1 MALIDKSHEPKLVS
15 KKTSSVKTFRSGD
28 SGKIVTVKKVA
39 ANSKTLSGDLR
50 YVFTSNVRSV
60 TRKK

>member
-1 MALIDKSHEPKLVS
+1 MALIDKSHEPRPDS
-15 KKTSSVKTFRSGD
+15 RKTRSVKTSRSSKD
-28 SGKIVTVKKVA
+28 GKVVTVKSVDSA
-39 ANSKTLSGDLR
+39 SKTLSSDLR

>member
-1 MALIDKSHEPKLVS
+1 MALIDRSHEPRPSAKKPRTV
-15 KKTSSVKTFRSGD
+15 KTSRVKRN
-28 SGKIVTVKKVA
+28 GKVVTVKSVDA
-39 ANSKTLSGDLR
+39 DSPNLSADLR

>member
-1 MALIDKSHEPKLVS
+1 MALIDKSHGPRPGA
-15 KKTSSVKTFRSGD
+15 KKPRSVTTFRSGKD
-28 SGKIVTVKKVA
+28 GTFVTVKKVA
-39 ANSKTLSGDLR
+39 ADSKTLGGDLR

>member
-1 MALIDKSHEPKLVS
+1 MALIDRSNEPRPDS
-15 KKTSSVKTFRSGD
+15 KKPRSVKTSRSAKD
-28 SGKIVTVKKVA
+28 GKVVTVKSVNA
-39 ANSKTLSGDLR
+39 ASKNLSGDLR